1 MLLRFVVL
9 FIVTLFVFVSSS
21 ESSEGGPPPPP
32 GNETMME
39 PPMGNGT
46 EPNGIDS
53 VNGTIVQENGNKT
66 GGVMDW
72 IKSKLGK

>member
-9 FIVTLFVFVSSS
+9 FIVALFALASSS
-21 ESSEGGPPPPP
+21 DAPPQPPN
-32 GNETMME
+32 GTEME
-39 PPMGNGT
+39 PPLLGNGT
-46 EPNGIDS
+46 EPAGPPPPMDGM
-53 VNGTIVQENGNKT
+53 NGTVVQENGNKT